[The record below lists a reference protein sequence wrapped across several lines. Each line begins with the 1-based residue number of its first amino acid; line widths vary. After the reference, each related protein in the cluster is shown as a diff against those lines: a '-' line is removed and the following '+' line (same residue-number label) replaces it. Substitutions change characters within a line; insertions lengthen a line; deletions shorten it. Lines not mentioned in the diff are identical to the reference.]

1 MTQKAQSGKTE
12 VDVTKRTKSE
22 LKKTNNM
29 RRENLSLLNSRTA
42 TPRSGSF
49 GTIERVF
56 KTPDLGDISGEFN
69 VDFDAYNERQLFGN
83 QVGATAVITFSN
95 VPDTLSLN
103 LKLYMTS
110 AIRTSLTVAGTLI
123 FNAISDPYNLGRIDQ
138 NDFLSIELESSTGST
153 TVNIISVK
161 KNDESEGANVAP
173 NKPGNIYAISNTN
186 STVDL
191 SWDQPTIGTL
201 PITYNIAW
209 STSSAGDSTNGPTT
223 PAPDS
228 PITGVTGNLHR
239 VTGLLSATTYYF
251 WVQGVNSV
259 GSGEYAGPQQTNTEG
274 TTNPGNVNFSA
285 IDTDF
290 RTNTIIWSNSGTE
303 SLLFT
308 LFRTDGDGSNR
319 VTFQTRSTNT
329 GTWVDTY
336 QLNPSTLYKYT
347 IQVYNEY
354 NTQLGAI
361 TADVTT
367 RVIPAPTFDL
377 TVVNGRRL
385 NFEITFPAYTSLVEI
400 DYSLNSLFPVGEFVR
415 RRYARPIGDWTIP
428 STPTDYQTS
437 DLNRGVTYYARAR
450 IIKDGQNGTYSPT
463 ENATT
468 LIPPPPMRIATVN
481 GDADAP
487 SGLLRIDV
495 RFGDRNSVNES
506 AVLTFRDSASVKG
519 YYAYPGFVWSR
530 DNPPADDL
538 DPTDED
544 SIQCVRGGGGYG
556 ASGTIIVSGGAVT
569 GVNITNGGNGYTRN
583 EQIRIYDD
591 EASKNG
597 TFRGTA
603 SGVNNGRLTSI
614 SIQNGGSSWTN
625 GRSVYF
631 VGYANNPKDIPSPGE
646 KENVDVK
653 PWRSGNRVNCRVVV
667 INDVGES
674 PEDTGSNFDI
684 PTD

>member
-42 TPRSGSF
+42 TPRSGAF
-49 GTIERVF
+49 GTVERVF
-56 KTPDLGDISGEFN
+56 KTPDLGDISGDFN

-83 QVGATAVITFSN
+83 QVGAIAAITFSN

-138 NDFLSIELESSTGST
+138 NDFISIELESSTGST

-161 KNDESEGANVAP
+161 KNDESEAADVAP

-223 PAPDS
+223 PAPNS
-228 PITGVTGNLHR
+228 PITGVTENLR
-239 VTGLLSATTYYF
+239 KIESLLAATTYYF
-251 WVQGVNSV
+251 WIQGVNSV

-274 TTNPGNVNFSA
+274 TTNPGNVSFSVA
-285 IDTDF
+285 NTDF

-308 LFRTDGDGSNR
+308 LFRTDADGSNR

-336 QLNPSTLYKYT
+336 QLNPSTLYRYT

-361 TADVTT
+361 TADATT
-367 RVIPAPTFDL
+367 PTIPAPTFDL

-385 NFEITFPAYTSLVEI
+385 NFKITFPAYTSLVEI
-400 DYSLNSLFPVGEFVR
+400 DYSLNSLFPVGEFTR

-463 ENATT
+463 ENVTT
-468 LIPPPPMRIATVN
+468 LIPPVPERISTIDN
-481 GDADAP
+481 STAP
-487 SGLLRIDV
+487 SGLLKIDV
-495 RFGDRNSVNES
+495 RFGDRNSVGES
-506 AVLTFRDSASVKG
+506 AVLTFRDSGSVQG
-519 YYAYPGFVWSR
+519 YYTYPGFVWSR

-556 ASGTIIVSGGAVT
+556 ASGTITVSGGAVT
-569 GVNITNGGNGYTRN
+569 GVNITNGGSSYTSN

-591 EASKNG
+591 ESTSNG

-603 SGVNNGRLTSI
+603 SGVSGGRLTSI
-614 SIQNGGSSWTN
+614 SIQNGGSGWTN
-625 GRSVYF
+625 GNSVYF
-631 VGYANNPKDIPSPGE
+631 VGYANEPAVPGDD
-646 KENVDVK
+646 DVP
-653 PWRSGNRVNCRVVV
+653 PWRSGNPVRCRVVV

-674 PEDTGSNFDI
+674 PSYTGRTFSI
-684 PTD
+684 PVD

>member
-49 GTIERVF
+49 GTVERVF

-123 FNAISDPYNLGRIDQ
+123 FNAISDPYTLKPIRL

-153 TVNIISVK
+153 SVSITSVK
-161 KNDESEGANVAP
+161 KNDESEAADVAP

-223 PAPDS
+223 PAPNS
-228 PITGVTGNLHR
+228 PITGVTENLKKIED
-239 VTGLLSATTYYF
+239 LLAATTYYF
-251 WVQGVNSV
+251 WIQGVNSV

-274 TTNPGNVNFSA
+274 TTNPGNVSFSA
-285 IDTDF
+285 SDTDF

-308 LFRTDGDGSNR
+308 LFRTDADGSNR

-336 QLNPSTLYKYT
+336 QLNPSTLYRYT

-361 TADVTT
+361 TANATT

-400 DYSLNSLFPVGEFVR
+400 DYSLNSLFPVGEFTR

-428 STPTDYQTS
+428 STPTDYQSS

-450 IIKDGQNGTYSPT
+450 IIKDGQNGTYSST
-463 ENATT
+463 ENTT
-468 LIPPPPMRIATVN
+468 TRIPPIPMRIRSVTSV
-481 GDADAP
+481 DAP
-487 SGLLRIDV
+487 SGLLRINATFRDSV
-495 RFGDRNSVNES
+495 SVNES
-506 AVLTFRDSASVKG
+506 AVLTFRDSGSVQR

-530 DNPPADDL
+530 DNPPEDDL

-544 SIQCVRGGGGYG
+544 TIQCVRGGGGYG
-556 ASGTIIVSGGAVT
+556 ASGTITASGEVIT
-569 GVNITNGGNGYTRN
+569 GVNIINGGSGYTSN

-591 EASKNG
+591 VDSLNG

-603 SGVNNGRLTSI
+603 SGVSDGRLTSI
-614 SIQNGGSSWTN
+614 SIQSGGSGWTN

-631 VGYANNPKDIPSPGE
+631 VGYANEPADPNDDDIP
-646 KENVDVK
+646 

-674 PEDTGSNFDI
+674 PEDTSSNFDI
-684 PTD
+684 PSD

>member
-42 TPRSGSF
+42 TPRSGAF
-49 GTIERVF
+49 GTVERVF
-56 KTPDLGDISGEFN
+56 KTPDLGDISGDFN

-83 QVGATAVITFSN
+83 QVGAIAAITFSN

-123 FNAISDPYNLGRIDQ
+123 FNASSDPYSLKPIDQ

-161 KNDESEGANVAP
+161 KNDESEAADVAP

-191 SWDQPTIGTL
+191 SWDQSTIGTL

-223 PAPDS
+223 PAPNS
-228 PITGVTGNLHR
+228 PITGVTENLR
-239 VTGLLSATTYYF
+239 KIENLLAATTYYF
-251 WVQGVNSV
+251 WIQGVNSV

-274 TTNPGNVNFSA
+274 TTNPGNVSFSVA
-285 IDTDF
+285 NTDF

-308 LFRTDGDGSNR
+308 LFRTDADGSNR

-336 QLNPSTLYKYT
+336 QLNPSTLYRYT

-361 TADVTT
+361 TADATT
-367 RVIPAPTFDL
+367 PTIPAPTFDL

-385 NFEITFPAYTSLVEI
+385 NFKITFPAYTSLVEI
-400 DYSLNSLFPVGEFVR
+400 DYSLNSLFPVGEFTR

-437 DLNRGVTYYARAR
+437 DLNRGVTYYSRAR

-463 ENATT
+463 ENVTT
-468 LIPPPPMRIATVN
+468 RIPPIPMRIRSVN
-481 GDADAP
+481 GNADAP
-487 SGLLRIDV
+487 SGLLRINATFRDSV
-495 RFGDRNSVNES
+495 SVNES
-506 AVLTFRDSASVKG
+506 AVLTFRDSGSTQR

-530 DNPPADDL
+530 DNPPEDDL

-544 SIQCVRGGGGYG
+544 TIQCVRGGGGYG
-556 ASGTIIVSGGAVT
+556 ASGTITVSGGAVT
-569 GVNITNGGNGYTRN
+569 GVNITNGGSGYTSN

-591 EASKNG
+591 TDSTNG

-603 SGVNNGRLTSI
+603 SGVSSSRLTSI
-614 SIQNGGSSWTN
+614 SIQNGGSGWTN
-625 GRSVYF
+625 GNSVYF
-631 VGYANNPKDIPSPGE
+631 VGYANEPAVPGDD
-646 KENVDVK
+646 DVP

-667 INDVGES
+667 VNDVGES

-684 PTD
+684 RSD